1 MKYQARLLDLA
12 VVNHY
17 KMLAE
22 NSLLALI
29 ILT

>member
-17 KMLAE
+17 KMLGK
-22 NSLLALI
+22 NSFLALI